1 MNPVLSTEHTMLCR
15 SGIASC
21 HEKEIDE
28 ADLATRPRDRR
39 HRSSV
44 GVRPVGPMRI
54 DWGHAIAFTILVTVC
69 WVAGIIM
76 FGG

>member
-1 MNPVLSTEHTMLCR
+1 
-15 SGIASC
+15 
-21 HEKEIDE
+21 
-28 ADLATRPRDRR
+28 
-39 HRSSV
+39 
-44 GVRPVGPMRI
+44 MRI